1 MAAHLGAKGFT
12 LFGPHTT
19 PEKVSIER
27 EKFIALQTTDLKSLL
42 ADRVYALI
50 KSSIIS

>member
-1 MAAHLGAKGFT
+1 MASHLGASGFT

-27 EKFIALQTTDLKSLL
+27 EKFIALQTMDLNLFLL
-42 ADRVYALI
+42 IEFML
-50 KSSIIS
+50 

>member
-1 MAAHLGAKGFT
+1 MAAHLGARGFT

-27 EKFIALQTTDLKSLL
+27 EKFIALQTTDLKSLF

-50 KSSIIS
+50 KSSIKN